1 MWKKGEGDEWVRKR
15 GEGDGRVRK
24 RGEGD
29 GRVRKIRSE
38 QDERVRK
45 RFG

>member
-1 MWKKGEGDEWVRKR
+1 MWKKGEGDEW
-15 GEGDGRVRK
+15 VRK